1 MSRYLIIA
9 YYFIMTV
16 AASVFFTHEFMLEK
30 LTREARHKYA
40 YKLENC
46 NKIIFQGKIK

>member
-30 LTREARHKYA
+30 LTREARHKYS
-40 YKLENC
+40 YRLENC
-46 NKIIFQGKIK
+46 NKIIFQGKVE